1 MFCTGSRPC
10 AGFRCVLD
18 QFSPLF
24 ASIFRLCLTSLLN
37 HVSGQKMLRAS
48 KSVPLI
54 ASIQRRRV
62 MAIKRLSSST
72 LILRLASIADC
83 VSTSVQ
89 CRQSFQR
96 MTCPRS
102 GTSTSRSTQ
111 TGSRSRNSKNFSD
124 PGSVTTTLTQ
134 TDRRRDHSESVD
146 GLLTPLAA
154 SGFSVQS

>member
-18 QFSPLF
+18 QFFPLF

-37 HVSGQKMLRAS
+37 RVSGQKTPRVL
-48 KSVPLI
+48 KFVLLI
-54 ASIQRRRV
+54 ASTQQRRVR
-62 MAIKRLSSST
+62 AIQLLSSST

-83 VSTSVQ
+83 VLTSVQ
-89 CRQSFQR
+89 CRRSFQR

-111 TGSRSRNSKNFSD
+111 TGSRSRNSKNFSG
-124 PGSVTTTLTQ
+124 PGDATKTFTQ
-134 TDRRRDHSESVD
+134 TDGRRDHSESVD
-146 GLLTPLAA
+146 GLLTPLMA